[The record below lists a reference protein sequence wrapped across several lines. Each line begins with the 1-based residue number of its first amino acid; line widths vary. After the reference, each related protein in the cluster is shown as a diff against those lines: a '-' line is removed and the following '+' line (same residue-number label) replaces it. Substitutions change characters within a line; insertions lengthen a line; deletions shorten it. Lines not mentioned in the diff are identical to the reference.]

1 MRKTFIALAAAATV
15 FAAPAMAQDAGVTV
29 VGNDDAAIGTVAS
42 NEDGQVTL
50 DVDGRAVTIGAN
62 AFVETDG
69 VWTLNAT
76 KEQVTGFIDAQEA
89 EAQAALDAA
98 IAVGATV
105 LTSDEQEL
113 GAIAEVTADGVV
125 VPHGGQPVNVP
136 VDMLTLNDEGVLGVR
151 VVGNDNLVAFMPV
164 TLLRDTVDGVWV
176 TDLPDTVDVITV
188 GQEFVTEGVRAA
200 PTFVEAQG

>member
-1 MRKTFIALAAAATV
+1 MKRFAITAAILATSA

-89 EAQAALDAA
+89 EAQAALDSA

-113 GAIAEVTADGVV
+113 GAIAEVNADGVI

-136 VDMLTLNDEGVLGVR
+136 VDMLMLNDEGAL
-151 VVGNDNLVAFMPV
+151 VVALTMADIMASMGA
-164 TLLRDTVDGVWV
+164 
-176 TDLPDTVDVITV
+176 
-188 GQEFVTEGVRAA
+188 
-200 PTFVEAQG
+200 